1 MKKFFTITAW
11 AILLSIVPNSSFA
24 SFAANEESSYES
36 PRNGVEIG
44 IKVVEKTGSEAII
57 EMTFKCPATATD
69 NGFRLGFHARRSS
82 IPVIPKEIT
91 PHHALYIGQ
100 GINEEGSSFS
110 LFNQLNG
117 SMIYWC
123 STGQGEAKVRWKV
136 KGEAD
141 LSTFLVTF
149 DEVSRKISPF
159 LDWALIE
166 DPFFD
171 FKFTITSPS
180 DLSRNGKHFEMEDVY
195 LVFKYY
201 FDLGN
206 EGFAPE
212 RLNILCD
219 VDENGIFA
227 KKDLDLAVKVF
238 FSDSKNTYDSGSF
251 KISAI
256 SWEDLLLEKYP
267 AEAQSIRAFVKMLK
281 SNRIQTSVSTDSPEA
296 FALANHPNPFN
307 PSTTIDFTLAKSGE
321 TTIEVFNISGQK
333 VATLADGFKSAGRHS
348 IVWNAK
354 NFSSGTY
361 FCVIRQENEIR
372 KIKMTL
378 MK

>member
-69 NGFRLGFHARRSS
+69 NGFRLGFHVRRSS

-195 LVFKYY
+195 LLFKYY

-281 SNRIQTSVSTDSPEA
+281 SNRSIRSGKPPQPFQSFNHDRFYSGKIRRDYDRGIQYFRAEGCHA
-296 FALANHPNPFN
+296 RRWIQIGGQALNRLECKEFL
-307 PSTTIDFTLAKSGE
+307 FR
-321 TTIEVFNISGQK
+321 NILLCDP
-333 VATLADGFKSAGRHS
+333 AR
-348 IVWNAK
+348 
-354 NFSSGTY
+354 
-361 FCVIRQENEIR
+361 E
-372 KIKMTL
+372 
-378 MK
+378 